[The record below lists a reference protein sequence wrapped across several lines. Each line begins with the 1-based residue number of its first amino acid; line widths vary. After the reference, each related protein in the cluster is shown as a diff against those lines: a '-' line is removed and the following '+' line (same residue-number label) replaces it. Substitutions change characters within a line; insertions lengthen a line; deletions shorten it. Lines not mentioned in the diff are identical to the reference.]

1 MSDSES
7 DTKEVSPAPV
17 VKPPKVKKPI
27 SEVQRANLQK
37 GMEALKQKRLQL
49 QKEKAEREEKKA
61 KGEPVAEPVKL
72 PKKEVKVLEPVTII
86 EPPAP
91 KERKK
96 RSDIG
101 KKRGAIKPP
110 TITREEFED
119 LQKKIV
125 EAMPKERIVE
135 KVVEKP
141 IHIEKVKEVI
151 TEKKV
156 TGSEMLNK
164 IFNLR

>member
-7 DTKEVSPAPV
+7 DAKEVSPAPV
-17 VKPPKVKKPI
+17 VKPPKVKKPL
-27 SEVQRANLQK
+27 SDVQKANLQK
-37 GMEALKQKRLQL
+37 GMEALKHKRLQL

-72 PKKEVKVLEPVTII
+72 PKKEIKALEPVTIV

-91 KERKK
+91 KPRKERNDK
-96 RSDIG
+96 G

-125 EAMPKERIVE
+125 EALPKEKVVE

-141 IHIEKVKEVI
+141 VHIEKVVEKI

-156 TGSEMLNK
+156 TGSELLNK
-164 IFNLR
+164 VFNLR

>member
-1 MSDSES
+1 MSDSEGEVIK
-7 DTKEVSPAPV
+7 DTTKTEAP
-17 VKPPKVKKPI
+17 KPKKVL
-27 SEVQRANLQK
+27 SEKQRAGLHK
-37 GMEALKQKRLQL
+37 GMEALKQKRVQL

-61 KGEPVAEPVKL
+61 KGEAVEEPVKL
-72 PKKEVKVLEPVTII
+72 KKKEVKMLEPVVVV

-91 KERKK
+91 KPRKERVDK
-96 RSDIG
+96 G

-125 EAMPKERIVE
+125 EAMPKEKIVE